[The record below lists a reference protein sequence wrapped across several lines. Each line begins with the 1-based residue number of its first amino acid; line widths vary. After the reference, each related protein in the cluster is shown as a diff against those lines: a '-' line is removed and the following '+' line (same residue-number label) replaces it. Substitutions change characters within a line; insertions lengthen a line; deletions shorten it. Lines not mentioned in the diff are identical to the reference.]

1 MSDRKRIL
9 FVDDDPAVLAA
20 LANVLRRER
29 HRWDM
34 VFVAGGAEALAELDK
49 GRFDAVVSDMRMP
62 DMSGDLLLEIVHRE
76 SPETVRIIL
85 SGSECGSL
93 IPNVDEL
100 LSKPCSAR
108 ILREVLD
115 RLMARGRINAA

>member
-20 LANVLRRER
+20 LSNVLRRER

-34 VFVAGGAEALAELDK
+34 VFAAGGEAALAELDK

-62 DMSGDLLLEIVHRE
+62 DMSGDLLLEIVRRD
-76 SPETVRIIL
+76 SPDTVRIVL
-85 SGSECGSL
+85 SGSECSPSL
-93 IPNVDEL
+93 PNVDAL
-100 LSKPCSAR
+100 LAKPCSAR
-108 ILREVLD
+108 HLREALE
-115 RLMARGRINAA
+115 RLMARGRASAA